1 MLLDRGDGNQFDPRM
16 MLGPSLRSVATTVAR
31 TAHGELSSGRPVTH
45 RGNVRTWS
53 LLVRPFIEVLPSL
66 DWPVAKLMRNDRMTA
81 LTIIIMNEMAV
92 PRAGATTTLLEI
104 GRNGLGAMY
113 IGLDSFTTMFENR
126 GTEFKRWLQCGGSSV
141 LPVALQAGAAGPP
154 KGSYF
159 ELRVIRGDF
168 EVIDANSG
176 NWTRIQGLPAVARV
190 RSLFAAHG
198 AKVRAHIDSQLAN
211 NALLEA
217 ILHYLTNDT
226 AVSFVMGYGMGGA
239 QFVPKPGGGVF
250 IYYLSDDYIRPYQGP
265 TAAAPRPLNTN
276 AHHRPANQE
285 AADIAH
291 TVARHLEGELDDLG
305 AGVEAALADWRGG
318 AYARPRLLN
327 LEKEEVQRLDGQGS
341 FFCSPLKDDMDLD

>member
-1 MLLDRGDGNQFDPRM
+1 MPLERCGDKQSAVHVPLGDYLHRVYTTSSDWRIETTVYRLIGADPKAEQNW
-16 MLGPSLRSVATTVAR
+16 GSYARSVLAFSAVGVLFLFTLQLVQ
-31 TAHGELSSGRPVTH
+31 H
-45 RGNVRTWS
+45 R
-53 LLVRPFIEVLPSL
+53 LP
-66 DWPVAKLMRNDRMTA
+66 WA
-81 LTIIIMNEMAV
+81 LTDPATEMT
-92 PRAGATTTLLEI
+92 P
-104 GRNGLGAMY
+104 
-113 IGLDSFTTMFENR
+113 
-126 GTEFKRWLQCGGSSV
+126 
-141 LPVALQAGAAGPP
+141 ALAW
-154 KGSYF
+154 
-159 ELRVIRGDF
+159 
-168 EVIDANSG
+168 N
-176 NWTRIQGLPAVARV
+176 
-190 RSLFAAHG
+190 
-198 AKVRAHIDSQLAN
+198 
-211 NALLEA
+211 
-217 ILHYLTNDT
+217 T

-327 LEKEEVQRLDGQGS
+327 LEQEEVQRLDGEGS